1 MVGSRVFQGSTQS
14 TKQTVPTQQGIKKN
28 IDTQEKGRGREEG
41 KSRRG
46 TRTKMRRVLKSHN
59 LSRGRMKT
67 ERGNP
72 PDLDG
77 IQWWTDRTIP
87 RDQKGSYIMDGDLV
101 RILRGHE
108 QGKLA
113 RVLWL
118 GNRHIYARTNE
129 KYYISRWFKDDIVR
143 KIKKNRGRRTITTT
157 IEGSSTGEPPRGVKL
172 EPTRANS
179 RSRRGRPSGPP
190 SPTGDV

>member
-1 MVGSRVFQGSTQS
+1 MVTTRGQIPDKRQKADGTKPSGKTTPGVVGPRVFQGLTQS
-14 TKQTVPTQQGIKKN
+14 TKQTVPTEQGIKKN
-28 IDTQEKGRGREEG
+28 RQEKGQGRAEE
-41 KSRRG
+41 KRRRG
-46 TRTKMRRVLKSHN
+46 TRIKERRVRKSHN

-67 ERGNP
+67 KRGNP

-108 QGKLA
+108 QGKTA

-143 KIKKNRGRRTITTT
+143 RIKKKEEEGR
-157 IEGSSTGEPPRGVKL
+157 
-172 EPTRANS
+172 
-179 RSRRGRPSGPP
+179 
-190 SPTGDV
+190 

>member
-1 MVGSRVFQGSTQS
+1 
-14 TKQTVPTQQGIKKN
+14 
-28 IDTQEKGRGREEG
+28 
-41 KSRRG
+41 
-46 TRTKMRRVLKSHN
+46 
-59 LSRGRMKT
+59 MKT

-143 KIKKNRGRRTITTT
+143 RIKKKKRKEDDNDNNRRQLDRRASA
-157 IEGSSTGEPPRGVKL
+157 GGK
-172 EPTRANS
+172 TRAYES
-179 RSRRGRPSGPP
+179 EQPK
-190 SPTGDV
+190 